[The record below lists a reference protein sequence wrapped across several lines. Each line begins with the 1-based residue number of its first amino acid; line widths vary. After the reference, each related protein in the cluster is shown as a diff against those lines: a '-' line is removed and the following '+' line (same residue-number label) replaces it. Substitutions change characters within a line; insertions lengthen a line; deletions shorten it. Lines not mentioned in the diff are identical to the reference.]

1 MGQTEGEK
9 SWGSEKG
16 MRERSEPVGERTGV
30 QREKW
35 FCQEG
40 GRRSVM

>member
-9 SWGSEKG
+9 SWELEKG
-16 MRERSEPVGERTGV
+16 MRERSEPVGERTGE

-35 FCQEG
+35 LCQKG
-40 GRRSVM
+40 GGGSVM